1 MMPSIADSSKF
12 KDYWNTH
19 PEEVEKIF
27 RKFSEK
33 YVDKKCKYLK
43 VERAPLSCEEGFDDK
58 DIFNLDDQFIDRMI
72 VLLTEYNKHNVSLFV
87 DPESPKGELKYFTK
101 EETHEVI
108 EKMIWYLENCKE
120 EVVGKRLYGDNW
132 METKDI
138 KVYEAI
144 YNEMLRCKNKAFAM
158 LGDYFYQLWY

>member
-1 MMPSIADSSKF
+1 M
-12 KDYWNTH
+12 Y
-19 PEEVEKIF
+19 KIGLNGF
-27 RKFSEK
+27 RDKYKGCKFSYKLTQLRWELR
-33 YVDKKCKYLK
+33 YAWR
-43 VERAPLSCEEGFDDK
+43 RAWEGFDDQ

-72 VLLTEYNKHNVSLFV
+72 VLLAEYNKHNVSLFV
-87 DPESPKGELKYFTK
+87 DPESPKGELKYFTE

-132 METKDI
+132 MDTKDI
-138 KVYEAI
+138 KVYEDI

-158 LGDYFYQLWY
+158 LCDYFYQLWY